1 MNLDSCIPD
10 VWLAV
15 ATDSVRFCGYRFFW
29 LFTGYKAKE
38 GEHIHDWLLYQQYH
52 FANACS
58 QGRNKFVIYDG
69 DGISEWY
76 EIIFFP
82 RESRECKS
90 VD

>member
-38 GEHIHDWLLYQQYH
+38 GGHIHDRLVVLPTASFCEYLL
-52 FANACS
+52 ARGKN
-58 QGRNKFVIYDG
+58 GT
-69 DGISEWY
+69 
-76 EIIFFP
+76 
-82 RESRECKS
+82 
-90 VD
+90 